1 LYTFK
6 DKNNRIFTL
15 TLERWEHIIERHPEM
30 KEHLLNLG
38 KVLRSPD
45 IVCRSKSV
53 YTTLLYYKKFKR
65 LLLKKIDFSNVYIAV
80 LVDISNNQIKTAYPT
95 RKLAKGRKI
104 WERMTTD

>member
-1 LYTFK
+1 MYTFK

-15 TLERWEHIIERHPEM
+15 TLERWNHIIERHPEM
-30 KEHLLNLG
+30 EEHLLNLG

-53 YTTLLYYKKFKR
+53 YTTLLYHKKFKR
-65 LLLKKIDFSNVYIAV
+65 LLLKKTEFLNVYISV
-80 LVDISNNQIKTAYPT
+80 IVDTSKNQIKTAYPT

-104 WERMTTD
+104 WERKITN